1 MKIGLGRYRL
11 RITLKDRAGQDQAER
26 TGAGDPTDRD
36 ISRLAQAEREYHDTI
51 WKPGSLLD
59 GTR

>member
-11 RITLKDRAGQDQAER
+11 RITLKDRAGQDQTDR
-26 TGAGDPTDRD
+26 TGGEEPIDRD
-36 ISRLAQAEREYHDTI
+36 ISLLAQAEREYHDTI

>member
-11 RITLKDRAGQDQAER
+11 RITLKDRIEQGQAGR
-26 TGAGDPTDRD
+26 TGEGDPSDRD

>member
-1 MKIGLGRYRL
+1 MKIGLGRYQV
-11 RITLKDRAGQDQAER
+11 RITLKDRAGQDQADR
-26 TGAGDPTDRD
+26 TGGGDPTDRD
-36 ISRLAQAEREYHDTI
+36 ISRLAQAEREYHDSI

>member
-11 RITLKDRAGQDQAER
+11 RITLKDRAGQDQADR
-26 TGAGDPTDRD
+26 AGTDDPIDRD